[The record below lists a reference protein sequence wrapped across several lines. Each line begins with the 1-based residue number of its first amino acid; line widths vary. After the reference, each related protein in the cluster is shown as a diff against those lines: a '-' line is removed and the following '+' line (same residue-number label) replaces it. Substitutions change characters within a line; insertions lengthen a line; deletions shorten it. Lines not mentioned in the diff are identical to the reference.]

1 MADGSIIIDTRID
14 TGGVSK
20 GMNAVKAGMTRIS
33 AQVSKM
39 GDSAK
44 SSFQRQ
50 ITAITDLYQNYEK
63 QERKVSELKSKLE
76 ELSKVKI
83 ETEEYK
89 KLKDDMKTLEDE
101 FEKIEAK
108 QREWLDMGFSIDS
121 APLKE
126 LDKQMDGIWADIDRL
141 QRKQKEMLLQKKADT
156 IHLIMVKPVPGKERL
171 YTILGE
177 DGIYNEKKLAE
188 FQQKHS
194 VVTTIILNIP
204 RLPEEGV
211 LNAEKK

>member
-1 MADGSIIIDTRID
+1 
-14 TGGVSK
+14 
-20 GMNAVKAGMTRIS
+20 MNIQAR
-33 AQVSKM
+33 
-39 GDSAK
+39 
-44 SSFQRQ
+44 
-50 ITAITDLYQNYEK
+50 LK
-63 QERKVSELKSKLE
+63 QAEER
-76 ELSKVKI
+76 
-83 ETEEYK
+83 
-89 KLKDDMKTLEDE
+89 
-101 FEKIEAK
+101 A
-108 QREWLDMGFSIDS
+108 
-121 APLKE
+121 
-126 LDKQMDGIWADIDRL
+126 
-141 QRKQKEMLLQKKADT
+141 MLLQNKADT

>member
-1 MADGSIIIDTRID
+1 MTDRME
-14 TGGVSK
+14 VS
-20 GMNAVKAGMTRIS
+20 
-33 AQVSKM
+33 
-39 GDSAK
+39 
-44 SSFQRQ
+44 
-50 ITAITDLYQNYEK
+50 
-63 QERKVSELKSKLE
+63 
-76 ELSKVKI
+76 
-83 ETEEYK
+83 
-89 KLKDDMKTLEDE
+89 
-101 FEKIEAK
+101 
-108 QREWLDMGFSIDS
+108 DMGRKKKISDQRR
-121 APLKE
+121 LYTE
-126 LDKQMDGIWADIDRL
+126 RMRL
-141 QRKQKEMLLQKKADT
+141 QKGVFSSLANAAGHIGELYADFVQSDEVRNSMLLQKKADT